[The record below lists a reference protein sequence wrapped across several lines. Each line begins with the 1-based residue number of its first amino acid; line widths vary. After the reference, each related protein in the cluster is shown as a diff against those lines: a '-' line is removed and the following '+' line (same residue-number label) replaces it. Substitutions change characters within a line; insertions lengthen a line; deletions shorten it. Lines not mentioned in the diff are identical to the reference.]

1 MSCVSDTLRIKVCG
15 ITLPEQAR
23 AIVNR
28 GAWGI
33 GVVFARASS
42 RVVDVEAAAQVC
54 AAVSPDVAR
63 VGVFVEGAVADIA
76 DAARRCGLTHIQIHR
91 KLDVA
96 ALREA
101 SGCLVIQAF
110 AVDGPA
116 ALDDARASMADLVLL
131 DASVKGMDGG
141 TGTRFDWDLLA
152 AEPLGRPFVL
162 AGGLDPENVAEAVHR
177 VAPDYLDV
185 SSGVESAP
193 GVKDLDRVTL
203 FVERARDAAR
213 ADVA

>member
-1 MSCVSDTLRIKVCG
+1 MSSVSDAPRIKVCG
-15 ITLPEQAR
+15 ITLPDQAA
-23 AIVNR
+23 AIGSLGV
-28 GAWGI
+28 WGI

-42 RVVDVEAAAQVC
+42 RVVDVGAAARIC

-63 VGVFVEGAVADIA
+63 VGVFVEGTVGEIA
-76 DAARRCGLTHIQIHR
+76 GAARRCGLTHVQVHR
-91 KLDVA
+91 PLEVA

-101 SGCLVIQAF
+101 SGCAVIQAF

-116 ALDDARASMADLVLL
+116 ALADARASVADLVLL

-141 TGTRFDWDLLA
+141 TGTRFDWNLLA
-152 AEPLGRPFVL
+152 AAPLGRPFAL
-162 AGGLDPENVAEAVHR
+162 AGGLDPENVVEAVQR
-177 VAPDYLDV
+177 LAPEYLDV

-193 GVKDLDRVTL
+193 GVKDLDRVAL

-213 ADVA
+213 AGVA